1 MWNIFKKFGKGNQSQ
16 LRILETLA
24 LKKMEKMSP
33 QEKEKMM
40 QEALKPENRNQ
51 LLSAMEQL
59 KKTGLINEDQEKL
72 AKEKLGL

>member
-1 MWNIFKKFGKGNQSQ
+1 M
-16 LRILETLA
+16 RILETLA